1 MYEVRTS
8 MQKAMQQHASVF
20 REENIMKEGCEK
32 ITQCYKDFKDIKVTD
47 KSLAF
52 NMDLIETLEL
62 ENLLAC
68 SATTIY
74 SALNRKESRGA
85 HARDDQPDRDD
96 KDWRKHSLSWVDND
110 GNVKLDYRNV
120 NVEQ

>member
-85 HARDDQPDRDD
+85 HARDD
-96 KDWRKHSLSWVDND
+96 
-110 GNVKLDYRNV
+110 
-120 NVEQ
+120 